1 MRKIKFRGWDK
12 QDKRMIVHEQDFIP
26 LKVTNLGVLRLNPCI
41 KDNNWEFVEVDR
53 FELMQYTGLKDCNDV
68 EVYEGDIVENFLT
81 DRFEIK
87 YIEDK
92 ARFSIG
98 EDNINKTIVKTE
110 KIKVIGNIYENPELL
125 EV

>member
-1 MRKIKFRGWDK
+1 MKEIKFRGWDK

-53 FELMQYTGLKDCNDV
+53 FELMQYIGMKDINDV
-68 EVYEGDIVENFLT
+68 EIYEGDILKAKTNIGYVKYNEKECS
-81 DRFEIK
+81 FEVCTLDWDIK
-87 YIEDK
+87 FIEY
-92 ARFSIG
+92 SCW
-98 EDNINKTIVKTE
+98 E
-110 KIKVIGNIYENPELL
+110 VIGNIHENSELL